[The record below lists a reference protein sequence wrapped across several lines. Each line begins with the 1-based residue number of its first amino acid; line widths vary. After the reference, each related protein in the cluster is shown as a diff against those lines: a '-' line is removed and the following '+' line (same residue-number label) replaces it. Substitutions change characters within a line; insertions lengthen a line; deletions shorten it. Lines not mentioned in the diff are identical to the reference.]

1 MILFAIL
8 AVTLA
13 AVGVYSVM
21 AYTVSQRIPEI
32 GVRIALGA
40 SPNRVVGMLLW
51 QGGRLALA
59 GLGLGLVAAVFAGRA
74 AESLLFRVH
83 GLDPLTF
90 SVAPAVVVIAALAAT
105 YLRRAGRPASPPCG
119 DEPPGAV
126 ESGHTQDIGAAR
138 GGSEPTP
145 GTGRRTTEL

>member
-1 MILFAIL
+1 MDTAIENTVVQPRLQTKLLILFAIL

-105 YLRRAGRPASPPCG
+105 YLPARRAARISPL
-119 DEPPGAV
+119 
-126 ESGHTQDIGAAR
+126 AAMSR
-138 GGSEPTP
+138 LA
-145 GTGRRTTEL
+145 R